1 MNEQLIN
8 RLKDFRQKHKFVDS
22 EWEKRGLNPSDSD
35 LCLKM
40 ETLFNDC
47 IDSLIDLVNRNQSVK
62 LFKKELKTGL
72 DRFNKMD
79 YDTEEK
85 EFICDNFYELS
96 QILNVDFKDNLN
108 NWLYGLGLNTF
119 MKVLSAL
126 KRPEKVIETLSQEC
140 SKCNAKL
147 ETFIF
152 ERQADIPDI
161 SYDIVK
167 CKTCGEYNMIDK
179 GPGIKKLKFGNYDW
193 IEQLSKKEYTY
204 EQAITR
210 LEQIK
215 FFRK

>member
-1 MNEQLIN
+1 
-8 RLKDFRQKHKFVDS
+8 
-22 EWEKRGLNPSDSD
+22 
-35 LCLKM
+35 M

-47 IDSLIDLVNRNQSVK
+47 VDSLIDLVSHNQSGR
-62 LFKKELKTGL
+62 LIKKELKTGL

-85 EFICDNFYELS
+85 EFICDYFYELS

-119 MKVLSAL
+119 MKVISAL
-126 KRPEKVIETLSQEC
+126 KRPDKVIQTLSQEC
-140 SKCNAKL
+140 TKCNAKL

-152 ERQADIPDI
+152 ERQADIPDA

-167 CKTCGEYNMIDK
+167 CKICGEYNMIDK
-179 GPGIKKLKFGNYDW
+179 GPGIKRLKFGNYDW
-193 IEQLSKKEYTY
+193 IEQLSKADYSQ
-204 EQAITR
+204 EQAQTR

>member
-1 MNEQLIN
+1 MNEQLIKQ
-8 RLKDFRQKHKFVDS
+8 LKDFRQKHKFSDS

-47 IDSLIDLVNRNQSVK
+47 ADSLIDLVSRDQSGR
-62 LFKKELKTGL
+62 LIKKELKTVL

-85 EFICDNFYELS
+85 EFICDYFYKLS

-108 NWLYGLGLNTF
+108 NWLYGFGLNTL
-119 MKVLSAL
+119 MKVISAF
-126 KRPEKVIETLSQEC
+126 KRPEKVMETLSQEC
-140 SKCNAKL
+140 TKCNAKL
-147 ETFIF
+147 ETFIL
-152 ERQADIPDI
+152 ERQADIPDT

-167 CKTCGEYNMIDK
+167 CKTCGEFNMIDK
-179 GPGIKKLKFGNYDW
+179 GPGIKRLRFGNYDW
-193 IEQLSKKEYTY
+193 IEQLSKNEYAY
-204 EQAITR
+204 EQAIRR